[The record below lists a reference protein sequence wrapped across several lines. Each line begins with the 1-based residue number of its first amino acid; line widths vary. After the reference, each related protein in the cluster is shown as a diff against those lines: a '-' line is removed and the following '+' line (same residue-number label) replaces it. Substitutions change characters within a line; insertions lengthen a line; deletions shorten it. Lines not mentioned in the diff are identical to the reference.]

1 MIAAAADLFT
11 ADIRDSFY
19 TTSRNRPRGNDR
31 TLSIP
36 AEAKL
41 IFYK

>member
-11 ADIRDSFY
+11 ADIKNSFY
-19 TTSRNRPRGNDR
+19 TASRNRPRGNDR
-31 TLSIP
+31 ILLIP